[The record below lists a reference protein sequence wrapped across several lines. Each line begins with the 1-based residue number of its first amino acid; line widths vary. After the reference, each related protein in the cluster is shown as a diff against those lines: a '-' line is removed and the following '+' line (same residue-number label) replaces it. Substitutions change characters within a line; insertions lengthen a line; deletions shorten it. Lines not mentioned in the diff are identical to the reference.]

1 MRCFAIGVGLWFLFA
16 VSMWS
21 AGSEQPSA
29 THFSSLPATAQSSI
43 SAAIGRDDTA
53 YAARRL
59 GEDFH
64 VDGLHSHLTV
74 DFNSKGVS
82 LQAGDARWGLAL
94 LGYGYGEELRPLAVV
109 SPQAKLN
116 RVEYRRG
123 SLTEWY
129 VNGPAGLEP
138 GFTLASAPGRSRGQP
153 LTVALTVAGASQAMV
168 EKDGRGLKLGGMGGG
183 RSLRYSGLNAYYA
196 TGKEL
201 RAWLEWSGR
210 QLRVRVDDARA
221 RYPVMIDP
229 WVQLAELS
237 ASDHQ
242 PGDDFSLVTIF
253 GDTIVV
259 GAPLKTINGK
269 AQQGAAYVFIKPKT
283 GWTNAT
289 ETAELTAS
297 DGESGDAFGFAVAT
311 NDEAV
316 VIGASFANIGS
327 NRMQG
332 AAYVFLKPK
341 QGWRTTSKFTAKL
354 TASDGKASDFFGHTL
369 AISGNTLA
377 VTGAGRSLLRLMFL

>member
-1 MRCFAIGVGLWFLFA
+1 
-16 VSMWS
+16 
-21 AGSEQPSA
+21 
-29 THFSSLPATAQSSI
+29 
-43 SAAIGRDDTA
+43 
-53 YAARRL
+53 
-59 GEDFH
+59 
-64 VDGLHSHLTV
+64 
-74 DFNSKGVS
+74 
-82 LQAGDARWGLAL
+82 
-94 LGYGYGEELRPLAVV
+94 
-109 SPQAKLN
+109 
-116 RVEYRRG
+116 
-123 SLTEWY
+123 
-129 VNGPAGLEP
+129 
-138 GFTLASAPGRSRGQP
+138 
-153 LTVALTVAGASQAMV
+153 
-168 EKDGRGLKLGGMGGG
+168 
-183 RSLRYSGLNAYYA
+183 
-196 TGKEL
+196 
-201 RAWLEWSGR
+201 
-210 QLRVRVDDARA
+210 
-221 RYPVMIDP
+221 MIDP

-242 PGDDFSLVTIF
+242 PGDDFSVVTIF

-341 QGWRTTSKFTAKL
+341 QGWRTAKL